1 MQIDREVPSDNV
13 NADTK
18 MNESDATSNLDA
30 EPAST
35 GNADEFVQADDA
47 HHSTHEETTNA
58 RATLARLFSYMLR
71 YKLLLAISIV
81 FLILTGSIEAWF
93 IKSVDS
99 VLKSGFLYG
108 DDWYVRW
115 SGLLLV
121 AVLAAR
127 AITGYIG
134 NYTMAKAGRLV
145 IFSLRQDI
153 FSKMI
158 TLPTPFFD
166 KTSSAQTISKLIY
179 DVEVTSVALT
189 DTLSILFR
197 ETFKA
202 LGLIAFLFWSE
213 WRLTLIF
220 MLVVPLVVLVAGYT
234 NRRFRKTSKKIQG
247 SMGGIGD
254 TVKEAVVGQKVIK
267 VYNGHSQEMENFTRA
282 NELNLKQ
289 NLKRAKVSAGLVP
302 MTMLLVAPAIAL
314 ILYLFLNHLRTG
326 PESVVQFAT
335 YIMACVA
342 LMSPLKKLAKVN
354 EKIQIGVTAADSVFE
369 VIDESA
375 EVDEGRLELTST
387 TGAVL
392 FEDVTFKYRDDDEQ
406 PVLRD
411 ININIKPGERVA
423 LVGPSGSGKST
434 IISLILRF
442 YTPQDGAITIDG
454 INIKDL
460 SLHALRSNV
469 ALVSQETTLFDDTI
483 GRNIMYGMLDDYDE
497 ARLHAAISA
506 AHVDE
511 FLDELPLG
519 LDTMVG
525 ESGLRLSGGQRQRVA
540 IARAIY
546 KNAPILILD
555 EATSALD
562 NKSERFVQDAL
573 ETLMKGRTSLVIA
586 HRLSTIESADN
597 IIVLERGKIVEQ
609 GPHKKLLKQDGVYAD
624 LHRAQSSSPKKG
636 FFSWGR

>member
-1 MQIDREVPSDNV
+1 MSNSTENSAVSV
-13 NADTK
+13 NQDK
-18 MNESDATSNLDA
+18 RLKVDSKSLPNI
-30 EPAST
+30 
-35 GNADEFVQADDA
+35 NAVG
-47 HHSTHEETTNA
+47 
-58 RATLARLFSYMLR
+58 TLKRLSRYLFE
-71 YKLLLAISIV
+71 YKLLLITAIV
-81 FLILTGSIEAWF
+81 FLIATGVIEASF
-93 IKSVDS
+93 IKSIEQ
-99 VLKSGFLYG
+99 VLQNGFLDG

-115 SGLLLV
+115 SGLILV
-121 AVLAAR
+121 IILGCR
-127 AITGYIG
+127 AITGFIG
-134 NYTMAKAGRLV
+134 NYTMAKVGRKV
-145 IFSLRQDI
+145 IFALRQDI
-153 FSKMI
+153 FGKMLC
-158 TLPTPFFD
+158 LPTPFFD
-166 KTSSAQTISKLIY
+166 RITSAQTISKLIY
-179 DVEVTSVALT
+179 DVEATSVALT

-202 LGLIAFLFWSE
+202 LGLIVFLFLSD

-234 NRRFRKTSKKIQG
+234 NKRFRKTSKQIQG

-267 VYNGHSQEMENFTRA
+267 VYNGQAQELENFTRV
-282 NELNLKQ
+282 NQFNLQQ

-314 ILYLFLNHLRTG
+314 ILYIFLNHLRTG
-326 PESVVQFAT
+326 PESVVQFST
-335 YIMACVA
+335 YIMACFA
-342 LMSPLKKLAKVN
+342 LMSPLKRLAKVN
-354 EKIQIGVTAADSVFE
+354 EKIQVGVTAAHSVFE
-369 VIDESA
+369 VIDEIPEIDSGSIRL
-375 EVDEGRLELTST
+375 DETQGQ
-387 TGAVL
+387 VK
-392 FEDVTFKYRDDDEQ
+392 FDNVTFRYNDDDEQ
-406 PVLRD
+406 PVLSD
-411 ININIKPGERVA
+411 INLHIKPGERVA

-434 IISLILRF
+434 ITSLILRF
-442 YTPQDGAITIDG
+442 YKPQQGAISVDG
-454 INIKDL
+454 VNVEELCLKG
-460 SLHALRSNV
+460 LRSQI

-483 GRNIMYGMLDDYDE
+483 GRNIMYGMLDQYDE
-497 ARLHAAISA
+497 ARLQAAIKA

-511 FLDELPLG
+511 FLDEMPLG

-597 IIVLERGKIVEQ
+597 IIVLDRGKIVEQ
-609 GPHKKLLKQDGVYAD
+609 GSHKKLIKKGGTYAE
-624 LHRAQSSSPKKG
+624 LHRAQSGNAKKG
-636 FFSWGR
+636 FFFWNR

>member
-1 MQIDREVPSDNV
+1 MQNTAEKSAVTAVEAEKKANNKRAHNID
-13 NADTK
+13 AK
-18 MNESDATSNLDA
+18 
-30 EPAST
+30 
-35 GNADEFVQADDA
+35 
-47 HHSTHEETTNA
+47 
-58 RATLARLFSYMLR
+58 ATLKRLASYMFRHKTL
-71 YKLLLAISIV
+71 LLLAIL
-81 FLILTGSIEAWF
+81 FLIATGSIEASF
-93 IKSVDS
+93 IKSIDQ
-99 VLKSGFLYG
+99 VLKNGFLDG
-108 DDWYVRW
+108 NDWYVRW

-121 AVLAAR
+121 GILAAR

-134 NYTMAKAGRLV
+134 NYTMAKVGRLV

-153 FSKMI
+153 FQKMI
-158 TLPTPFFD
+158 CLPTPFFD
-166 KTSSAQTISKLIY
+166 RTTSAQTISKLIY
-179 DVEVTSVALT
+179 DVEATSVALT
-189 DTLSILFR
+189 DTLSIMFR
-197 ETFKA
+197 ESFKA
-202 LGLIAFLFWSE
+202 LGLVIFLFWSE

-234 NRRFRKTSKKIQG
+234 NRRFRKTSKQIQG

-267 VYNGHSQEMENFTRA
+267 VYNGQEQEMENFTRV
-282 NELNLKQ
+282 NQFNLQQ

-314 ILYLFLNHLRTG
+314 ILYIFLNHMRTG
-326 PESVVQFAT
+326 PESVVHFST
-335 YIMACVA
+335 YIMACLA
-342 LMSPLKKLAKVN
+342 LMSPLKRLAKVN
-354 EKIQIGVTAADSVFE
+354 EKIQVGVTAAHSVFE
-369 VIDESA
+369 IIDEIP
-375 EVDEGRLELTST
+375 EVDSGSVKLTDLR
-387 TGAVL
+387 GDVA
-392 FEDVTFKYRDDDEQ
+392 FNEVTFQYRDEDEQ

-411 ININIKPGERVA
+411 INLQIKPGERVA

-434 IISLILRF
+434 ITSLMLRF
-442 YTPQDGAITIDG
+442 YKPQKGEILLDG
-454 INIKDL
+454 INVNDL
-460 SLHALRSNV
+460 CLKGLRSQV

-483 GRNIMYGMLDDYDE
+483 GRNIMYGMLDQYDE
-497 ARLHAAISA
+497 ARLQAAIKA

-511 FLDELPLG
+511 FLHEMPLG

-562 NKSERFVQDAL
+562 NKSERYVQDAL

-597 IIVLERGKIVEQ
+597 IIVLERGRIVEQ
-609 GPHKKLLKQDGVYAD
+609 GSHKKLIKQDGVYAE
-624 LHRAQSSSPKKG
+624 LHSAQLGNAKKG
-636 FFSWGR
+636 FFFWNR

>member
-1 MQIDREVPSDNV
+1 MLTDSSNNDQVPPNSLETKSHDG
-13 NADTK
+13 ARKKLSEQDT
-18 MNESDATSNLDA
+18 
-30 EPAST
+30 
-35 GNADEFVQADDA
+35 
-47 HHSTHEETTNA
+47 
-58 RATLARLFSYMLR
+58 RRTLMRLLGYML
-71 YKLLLAISIV
+71 KHKALLVIAII
-81 FLILTGSIEAWF
+81 FLILTGSIEASF
-93 IKSVDS
+93 VKAVESI
-99 VLKSGFLYG
+99 LNSGFLNG
-108 DDWYVRW
+108 HDWHVRW

-121 AVLAAR
+121 SVLTAR
-127 AITGYIG
+127 AVTGFIG
-134 NYTMAKAGRLV
+134 NYSMAKTGRLV
-145 IFSLRQDI
+145 IFNLRQDI
-153 FSKMI
+153 FGKMI
-158 TLPTPFFD
+158 SLPTPFFD
-166 KTSSAQTISKLIY
+166 KTTSAQTISKLIY
-179 DVEVTSVALT
+179 DVEATSVAIT

-197 ETFKA
+197 ESFKA
-202 LGLIAFLFWSE
+202 IGLIAFLFWSE

-220 MLVVPLVVLVAGYT
+220 ILVVPLIVLVAGYT

-267 VYNGHSQEMENFTRA
+267 VYSGQAQEIENFTRA
-282 NELNLKQ
+282 NEFNLRQ
-289 NLKRAKVSAGLVP
+289 NLKRARVSAALVP
-302 MTMLLVAPAIAL
+302 LTILLVSPAIAL
-314 ILYLFLNHLRTG
+314 ILYLFLNYLRTG

-335 YIMACVA
+335 YIMACFA
-342 LMSPLKKLAKVN
+342 LMSPLKRLAKVN

-369 VIDESA
+369 VIDEKP
-375 EVDEGRLELTST
+375 EVDSGSIELPDIKGGIIFDNVS
-387 TGAVL
+387 
-392 FEDVTFKYRDDDEQ
+392 FKYRDDDEQ

-411 ININIKPGERVA
+411 INLNIKHGERVA

-434 IISLILRF
+434 ITSLILRF
-442 YTPQDGAITIDG
+442 YAPQEGAITIDG
-454 INIKDL
+454 INVDEL
-460 SLHALRSNV
+460 SLKGLRSQV

-483 GRNIMYGMLDDYDE
+483 GRNIMYGMLDQYDE
-497 ARLHAAISA
+497 DRLQAAIKA
-506 AHVDE
+506 AHGDE
-511 FLDELPLG
+511 FLDEMPLG

-609 GPHKKLLKQDGVYAD
+609 GAHKKLMKQGGVYAE
-624 LHRAQSSSPKKG
+624 LHRAQSSNAKKG
-636 FFSWGR
+636 FFFWNR